1 MKKLSL
7 KQYIQKGTGFCLIK
21 IIFRF
26 NIIITFMIMEQEKA
40 VKKIM
45 ESNRNRFYWFL
56 FENFHIIF

>member
-1 MKKLSL
+1 MLLASCKLMNKLSL

-45 ESNRNRFYWFL
+45 ESNRNRFY
-56 FENFHIIF
+56 